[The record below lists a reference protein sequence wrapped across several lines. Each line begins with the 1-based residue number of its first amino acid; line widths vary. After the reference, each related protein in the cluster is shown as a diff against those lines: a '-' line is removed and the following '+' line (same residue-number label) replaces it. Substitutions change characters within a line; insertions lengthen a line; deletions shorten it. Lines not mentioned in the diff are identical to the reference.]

1 MYIDY
6 GILIPYLFLSI
17 IGIIMVYSATSY
29 NLVMAG
35 LRESSRNCKARNL
48 FVIGLVLVGLIYK
61 MKTSFLKN
69 KN

>member
-1 MYIDY
+1 MVRKKKQRKSMYIDY

-35 LRESSRNCKARNL
+35 LPESSAAVKQG
-48 FVIGLVLVGLIYK
+48 I
-61 MKTSFLKN
+61 FL
-69 KN
+69 